1 VHLLHLEGQLVH
13 KEAQVQQ
20 VQQEE
25 LVPLVLA
32 LLVLQDRRVLLVH
45 QLEQQVRLDLLVP
58 QVIRVQL
65 VKQDLLEHLSMFVEV
80 LQQLVI
86 YQEAETQLMM
96 HILLTQMVIYMYGV
110 DLVGQVLDKLLVLLV
125 QLVILVQVKLA
136 QQVLQV

>member
-1 VHLLHLEGQLVH
+1 LVH

-32 LLVLQDRRVLLVH
+32 LLVQQDRRVLLVH

-96 HILLTQMVIYMYGV
+96 HILLTQMVIYMFGA